1 MRASEIALL
10 VGGTLE
16 GGHDPDLRGVAP
28 LERAVPEELTFL
40 ASPRYLPYLAE
51 SRAGALLVDAALA
64 ERGRTAMPRI
74 VVRDVHKALALV
86 LERLYPRAPAEP
98 GVHETAVLGRDARVG
113 VDVTIGPYAVIGAGA
128 VVGDRAQVGAH
139 AVVGAGCVLGE
150 DVVLHPHVTLY
161 PGVVVGARTVLHS
174 GVRLGTDGF
183 GYVWAE
189 GKHRKVPQ
197 VGRCIIGA
205 DVEIGANTTIDRGSV
220 GATEVGDDVKI
231 DNLVHLGHNV
241 RIGAHSIIIAQV
253 GVSGST
259 VVGQGVT
266 LAGQAGINGHIE
278 IGDGATIGAQAG
290 VFGDVPAGAV
300 VSGYPARPHREAL
313 RAQAALFQLPD
324 WIKRLRALERA
335 VLGKEAGHRPHEAGT
350 KGSQE

>member
-1 MRASEIALL
+1 MKASEIALL

-40 ASPRYLPYLAE
+40 ASPRYLPYLADC
-51 SRAGALLVDAALA
+51 RAGALLVGAGLA

-86 LERLYPRAPAEP
+86 LGVMYPEARPAAGIHP
-98 GVHETAVLGRDARVG
+98 TAVVDGSARLGEDVRVEA
-113 VDVTIGPYAVIGAGA
+113 Y
-128 VVGDRAQVGAH
+128 
-139 AVVGAGCVLGE
+139 AVVGAGAAIGARARIGAHASVGDGCILGE

-161 PGVVVGARTVLHS
+161 PGVTVGARSVLHS
-174 GVRLGTDGF
+174 GVRAGVDGF
-183 GYVWAE
+183 GYVFVD
-189 GKHRKVPQ
+189 GRHRKVPQ
-197 VGRCIIGA
+197 VGGCAIGS

-220 GATEVGDDVKI
+220 GSTEIGDDVKI

-241 RIGAHSIIIAQV
+241 RVGAHSIIVAQV

-259 VVGQGVT
+259 VIGQGVT
-266 LAGQAGINGHIE
+266 LAGQAGIQGHIE
-278 IGDGATIGAQAG
+278 IGDGATIGGQAG

-300 VSGYPARPHREAL
+300 YSGYPARPHQEAL
-313 RAQAALFQLPD
+313 KAQAALFQLPK
-324 WIKRLRALERA
+324 WLKRLRALERA
-335 VLGKEAGHRPHEAGT
+335 VHGGETPEG
-350 KGSQE
+350 